1 MQTEIRFLLDLV
13 LEHKLPAEAKRLCL
27 ERIGEVE
34 ASLASRPS
42 QSIMPIHR
50 PAPQEQAPST
60 QRLLETQLSRMAS
73 PTPESIAANAL
84 NNVQSPTIQM
94 AALTPAIPA
103 HQRIVGGEVNT
114 GNGTRG
120 PRKF

>member
-13 LEHKLPAEAKRLCL
+13 LNYKLPAEAKKLCL

-34 ASLASRPS
+34 ASLALPQRPL
-42 QSIMPIHR
+42 IPLIRNPI
-50 PAPQEQAPST
+50 EQAPST
-60 QRLLETQLSRMAS
+60 QRLMDMQGTA
-73 PTPESIAANAL
+73 PVTPMTAPVIN
-84 NNVQSPTIQM
+84 
-94 AALTPAIPA
+94 PA
-103 HQRIVGGEVNT
+103 QRIVGGEVNT

>member
-13 LEHKLPAEAKRLCL
+13 LNHKLPAEAKKLCL

-34 ASLASRPS
+34 ASLIPPPRHLSVSTA
-42 QSIMPIHR
+42 
-50 PAPQEQAPST
+50 QAPST
-60 QRLLETQLSRMAS
+60 QRALDAQIQTTA
-73 PTPESIAANAL
+73 PTAPPIINR
-84 NNVQSPTIQM
+84 V
-94 AALTPAIPA
+94 
-103 HQRIVGGEVNT
+103 VGGEIQT